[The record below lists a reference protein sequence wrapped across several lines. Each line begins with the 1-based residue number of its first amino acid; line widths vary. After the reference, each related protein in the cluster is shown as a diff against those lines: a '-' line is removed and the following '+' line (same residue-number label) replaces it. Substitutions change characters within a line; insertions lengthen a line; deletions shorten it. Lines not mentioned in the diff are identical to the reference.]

1 MKIVRACV
9 RSILMPPTSH
19 IASLNRHTPKFS
31 GAWNWPGVNRLA
43 SMAFHSQITQIRV
56 RFVVIFGKES
66 IFLAKRS
73 VFAYSISHFF
83 WKILVWRFIWY
94 IWGPSMCILWPVR
107 FFVTL
112 WFATGSISWNHVVKN
127 GECIRFPQN
136 LLAYCS
142 LFVIGD
148 RKDRHYIQNIWL
160 NCCFVGSMFCLN
172 RSAHSS
178 SCCSASSEHFLHT
191 IPKALVLGLYKAL
204 VALS

>member
-112 WFATGSISWNHVVKN
+112 WFRTGSINWNLVVRK
-127 GECIRFPQN
+127 ISVSQKAN
-136 LLAYCS
+136 LISCS
-142 LFVIGD
+142 KEGG
-148 RKDRHYIQNIWL
+148 R
-160 NCCFVGSMFCLN
+160 GSPN
-172 RSAHSS
+172 SS
-178 SCCSASSEHFLHT
+178 IMNQLQ
-191 IPKALVLGLYKAL
+191 PPLL
-204 VALS
+204 